1 MSGILSERG
10 TPVIAMI
17 KRNKEMIWDLAVNDF
32 STKYAGSAFGIFWA
46 FVQPVITILMYWC
59 VFEFGLKSTPPVQD
73 VSYIFWFAT
82 GMVPW
87 FFFSDALN
95 AVTNCLI
102 EYGYLVKKVV
112 FDIELLPVIKIL
124 SALFIHLVFIG
135 LLFLIAFANGE
146 PLTAS
151 VVQVL
156 YYLFCATVLVYAFG
170 KFTSAIILF
179 FRDLGQIV
187 NIVLQIGLWAT
198 PIIWSYVIV
207 PPKYQW
213 VVKLNPVFYVIE
225 GYRDSFITNQWF
237 FEQPLLTAYF
247 WGFALSMLWIGN
259 TVFKRMRPHFADV
272 L

>member
-1 MSGILSERG
+1 M
-10 TPVIAMI
+10 IAMI